1 MAFVPLVTAVVVVVV
16 VVVPL
21 PSLLLLG
28 YAADSDM
35 DETVVAVDVV
45 LSCDERAGRCAPA
58 AWRIAATAATAASA
72 DCTTKRAETG
82 LEEALL
88 ALVLML
94 ASAESEQMCART

>member
-1 MAFVPLVTAVVVVVV
+1 MPLVTAVVVVVV

-58 AWRIAATAATAASA
+58 AWRIAATAASA